1 MTYATQTCHRSLSHV
16 LYCVLMATNP
26 AEMTP
31 VEIDTV
37 LSENYEKQAK
47 TWHQI
52 ASTVKHIDRIKR
64 SKHGTF
70 TEIDRF
76 AAQEAELRA
85 KMTALIVESTPLQV
99 EYNRRPWNRYYLVRN
114 ANGHVHRGM
123 DCTTCFRDTEYGWL
137 VDLAD
142 CDEDAMIAEWGERA
156 CTVCFPSAPTNPLYN
171 RPARV
176 DREAQEARAAEK
188 AAKDAAKAEKAITD
202 VDGSPLKDSHGYALK
217 TKVAA
222 RNELS
227 QAFQNV
233 VYYGSLEAMDTVRRL
248 VPALEAAG
256 VDWQKAAS
264 NAIKK
269 AIKDTQD
276 IRIQG
281 NTWGLTD
288 EQIETHQ
295 REILA
300 NAARAQALLQ
310 EVTA

>member
-1 MTYATQTCHRSLSHV
+1 
-16 LYCVLMATNP
+16 MATNP

-47 TWHQI
+47 TWASI
-52 ASTVKHIDRIKR
+52 AGTVKTVDRLRK
-64 SKHGTF
+64 SKYGTL

-76 AAQEAELRA
+76 LDIEAQLRA
-85 KMTALIVESTPLQV
+85 KMTTLISESAPFQV
-99 EYNRRPWNRYYLVRN
+99 EYNSRPWNRYFLVTN
-114 ANGHVHRGM
+114 GNGHVHRGM
-123 DCTTCFRDTEYGWL
+123 DCSTCFRTTQYNWL

-142 CDEDAMIAEWGERA
+142 CNEDAMIAEWGERA
-156 CTVCFPSAPTNPLYN
+156 CTVCFPSAPTNPLFN

-176 DREAQEARAAEK
+176 DREAREAKAAEQ
-188 AAKDAAKAEKAITD
+188 AAKAAAKAEKAITD
-202 VDGSPLKDSHGYALK
+202 VDGSPLKDRHGYTLK

-227 QAFQNV
+227 QAFQYLV
-233 VYYGSLEAMDTVRRL
+233 FYGSLDSMDAIRRL

-269 AIKDTQD
+269 AFKDTQD
-276 IRIQG
+276 ARIQG

-288 EQIETHQ
+288 EQIETHN

-300 NAARAQALLQ
+300 NLALAQALLQ
-310 EVTA
+310 EVL